1 MRVLVTGGTG
11 VIGAGLIPELLA
23 GGHRIR
29 LLARGAE
36 EASREW
42 PAAVES
48 FQADVTHSGELRGA
62 ADGCDAVVHI
72 TGIVAETPP
81 EITFERVNVGGT
93 RNLLKEASRA
103 GQPKFVFISSL
114 AAERGASAY
123 HKSKRDAEALVREY
137 GGPWVILRP
146 GNVYGPGDEVIS
158 QLLSMQR
165 TLPAIPMI
173 GSGTHIFQPIWYIDL
188 GKAIRRAIDVE
199 VGCGVYELAGEEITS
214 ADDLLDRFE
223 RGTGRTP
230 LRLPI
235 PEFLASL
242 TTRVA
247 QAAGVPF
254 PINVSQFQMIVEHN
268 VIEPAENNALRRV
281 FQVEATPLTSG
292 LKMLAD
298 AQLEQEPAEGVG
310 GIEHKRFCADITGS
324 QFSAEELMEHF
335 RQRFTELLPLEFASE
350 PGVPQ
355 EVVQGATLTATLA
368 LRGNIQIRVEEVTP
382 CSLTF
387 ATLRG
392 HPLAG
397 VVHFE
402 TSGPRPGVVK
412 FAASIF
418 ARAATVFD
426 WVALNIGGSVAQNW
440 TWRTVVERVIEISGG
455 SSDGVQEQSEVV
467 SDDEGARVEEWI
479 RDLIA
484 GRKRDARNQAGKQ

>member
-1 MRVLVTGGTG
+1 
-11 VIGAGLIPELLA
+11 
-23 GGHRIR
+23 
-29 LLARGAE
+29 
-36 EASREW
+36 
-42 PAAVES
+42 
-48 FQADVTHSGELRGA
+48 
-62 ADGCDAVVHI
+62 
-72 TGIVAETPP
+72 
-81 EITFERVNVGGT
+81 
-93 RNLLKEASRA
+93 
-103 GQPKFVFISSL
+103 
-114 AAERGASAY
+114 
-123 HKSKRDAEALVREY
+123 
-137 GGPWVILRP
+137 
-146 GNVYGPGDEVIS
+146 
-158 QLLSMQR
+158 
-165 TLPAIPMI
+165 
-173 GSGTHIFQPIWYIDL
+173 
-188 GKAIRRAIDVE
+188 
-199 VGCGVYELAGEEITS
+199 
-214 ADDLLDRFE
+214 
-223 RGTGRTP
+223 
-230 LRLPI
+230 
-235 PEFLASL
+235 
-242 TTRVA
+242 
-247 QAAGVPF
+247 
-254 PINVSQFQMIVEHN
+254 MIVEHN
-268 VIEPAENNALRRV
+268 VIEPAEHNALRRV

-310 GIEHKRFCADITGS
+310 GIEHKRFCADITES

-397 VVHFE
+397 VVRFE
-402 TSGPRPGVVK
+402 TSGPRPGVVQ

-455 SSDGVQEQSEVV
+455 SSDGVQEQREVV

-484 GRKRDARNQAGKQ
+484 GRKRDARNQAGKQEGAS